1 MNDINET
8 IQDLSD
14 AQLQQIVHS
23 LAQDGDGIKTKSDVV
38 SGNPATA
45 DTQVLETH
53 ISLVLLSGPWA
64 WKFKK
69 PVNFGFLDFSTPA
82 LRRHY
87 CEEELRLNRR
97 TAPDLYMDVQE
108 IRGSVEAPHFG
119 GSGPLLTHAVRMRR
133 FDPDRT
139 LDQVLSRAGL
149 ETRHVDEMAQSI
161 ARFHDHA
168 AIAGANTDWD
178 CRQSVLKPVANNFRT
193 LRETLPAAMSRDLDT
208 DRLEQNIRRLGE
220 TLVPVFTQRKRQG
233 HVRECHGDLHLGNLA
248 LIDGNVIAFDA
259 LEFNPGLRWIDTAS
273 DLGFL
278 VMDLEEKGRTDL
290 SRRFLSL
297 YLEQCGDWG
306 ALSVLPYYQ
315 SYRALVRAKVTAL
328 RRKQCAE
335 DGDSTADARP
345 ERIASYVKLA
355 RACLTPPTPALY
367 LTHGVS
373 GSGKS
378 TAAMALVETLGAIRI
393 RSDVER
399 RRLFPDR
406 LFPDPGQ
413 RYAPAAGARTYARLL
428 EIANHILSR
437 GYPVVIDAT
446 FLKRDQRAPFLKLAR
461 QRNVPAG
468 ILALEAPTE
477 ILRQRIQ
484 QRRKQGQDA
493 SEADCLVLDKQIK
506 QIEPLTEEERALA
519 FNPERAP
526 HS

>member
-1 MNDINET
+1 MNNINET

-14 AQLQQIVHS
+14 AQLRQIVHS
-23 LAQDGDGIKTKSDVV
+23 LAQDGGGIKTESDAV
-38 SGNPATA
+38 SGNPAAA
-45 DTQVLETH
+45 DTRVLETH

-149 ETRHVDEMAQSI
+149 ETRHVDAMARSI

-178 CRQSVLKPVANNFRT
+178 CRQSVLKPVANNFQT
-193 LRETLPAAMSRDLDT
+193 LRETLPDAMLQDLET
-208 DRLEQNIRRLGE
+208 DALEQGIHRLGE

-248 LIDGNVIAFDA
+248 LIGGNIVAFDA

-297 YLEQCGDWG
+297 YLEHRSDWD

-328 RRKQCAE
+328 RRKQCTEGTA
-335 DGDSTADARP
+335 GDSTADAQP

-355 RACLTPPTPALY
+355 RACLTPPAPALY

-378 TAAMALVETLGAIRI
+378 TAAMTLVETLGAIRI

-399 RRLFPDR
+399 RRLFS
-406 LFPDPGQ
+406 DPGQ

-437 GYPVVIDAT
+437 GYPVIVDAT

-468 ILALEAPTE
+468 ILALDAPAG

-493 SEADCLVLDKQIK
+493 SEADGHVLDKQIK
-506 QIEPLTEEERALA
+506 QVESLTEEECALA
-519 FNPERAP
+519 FNPEHVP
-526 HS
+526 LL